1 VHLPLRLCSRRAK
14 GHTLLAACEFSG
26 DVPKIDL
33 KSRKVTGLLHLGGMP
48 QDVKLSP
55 DGRVYYVADMMANG
69 IHLIDNSGDAPKR
82 LGFIATGKGAH
93 GLYPTRDRTRL
104 LITNRGEGTV
114 SVLNFA
120 SRKLVARWR
129 IPGGGSPDMGSVS
142 ANGQE
147 FWVSGRYTDV
157 VYVFDI
163 RRGKLTHRIKV
174 GRGPHGLTYFPQP
187 GRYSLGHT
195 SNYR

>member
-1 VHLPLRLCSRRAK
+1 MHP
-14 GHTLLAACEFSG
+14 
-26 DVPKIDL
+26 
-33 KSRKVTGLLHLGGMP
+33 
-48 QDVKLSP
+48 
-55 DGRVYYVADMMANG
+55 
-69 IHLIDNSGDAPKR
+69 HLIDNSGDAPKR

-93 GLYPTRDRTRL
+93 GLYPTRDGTRL

-142 ANGQE
+142 ANGKE